1 MDFGIDADLIQENVK
16 NGQYE
21 DLKLFLS
28 CTSLFFPTE
37 SKFFAWVRSGLRQ
50 GIWNKHPIKL
60 DMLKT
65 QRRKIKNPRPN
76 PRKGSELVWGYD
88 CSLCDGQFTAPNVEV
103 DHKVGEMKL
112 TSIDD
117 LVSYFKSLVMV
128 TPQDLQIVCKECH
141 GIKTYAE
148 RYGVSELQAKATK
161 MAIKAIKDGTADDEL
176 VRLGVNKRILRSKV
190 KDLLASLYE
199 KELEA

>member
-1 MDFGIDADLIQENVK
+1 MDFGIDEVIDKARDMPN
-16 NGQYE
+16 E
-21 DLKLFLS
+21 DLKLFLA
-28 CTSLFFPTE
+28 CTSRFFPTE
-37 SKFFAWVRSGLRQ
+37 SKFFAWVRGGLRQ

-88 CSLCDGQFTAPNVEV
+88 CAICEGQFTAMQVEV
-103 DHKVGEMKL
+103 DHMVGENKL

-117 LVSYFKSLVMV
+117 LVTFFKRLVLV

-148 RYGVSELQAKATK
+148 RYGVSETEAKAVK
-161 MAIKAIKDGTADDEL
+161 MAIKAVKDGTADDEL
-176 VRLGVNKRILRSKV
+176 SRLGVIKKVLRKDV
-190 KDLLASLYE
+190 KDTLTKLYI
-199 KELEA
+199 KELEG

>member
-1 MDFGIDADLIQENVK
+1 MDFGIVEKEMVDDADM
-16 NGQYE
+16 
-21 DLKLFLS
+21 DLKTFLS
-28 CTSLFFPTE
+28 CTKHTFSNE
-37 SKFFAWVRSGLRQ
+37 AKFFTYVRSGLRQ
-50 GIWNKHPIKL
+50 GLWNKNPIKL

-88 CSLCDGQFTAPNVEV
+88 CALCNGQFTAMNVEV
-103 DHKVGEMKL
+103 DHKVGELKL

-117 LVSYFKSLVMV
+117 LVLYFKRLVMV

-148 RYGVSELQAKATK
+148 RYGVTELQAKAVK
-161 MAIKAIKDGTADDEL
+161 MAIKAVKDGTADDEL
-176 VRLGVNKRILRSKV
+176 VRLGVNKKVLRSKV
-190 KDLLASLYE
+190 RDLLASLYE
-199 KELEA
+199 KELEVQ